1 MGQDKKGHDNPPPFK
16 VIFVLGTG
24 MKRIRLKKIKKQEES
39 EEQRM
44 VEEEKE
50 LKRSMVC
57 VNFCEILYSFMSHN
71 NIWNV
76 TTSNVGANQILN
88 S

>member
-1 MGQDKKGHDNPPPFK
+1 MGQDKKGHDNPPPFI

-57 VNFCEILYSFMSHN
+57 VNFSEILYMFH
-71 NIWNV
+71 V
-76 TTSNVGANQILN
+76 T
-88 S
+88 